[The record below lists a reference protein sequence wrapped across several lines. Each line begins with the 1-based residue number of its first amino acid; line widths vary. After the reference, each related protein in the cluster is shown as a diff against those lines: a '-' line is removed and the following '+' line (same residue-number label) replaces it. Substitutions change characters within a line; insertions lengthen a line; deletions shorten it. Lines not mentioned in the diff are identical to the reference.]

1 MSRWVNSSGS
11 RRYTWTRVAPRRLFW
26 CLLLI
31 SLLTACWMMPTEPYG
46 MGTYYLTCYP
56 INSSDLSVYPSRHF
70 SPNSFG
76 GAEPHG
82 AHFSKEGLNLKSN
95 TRTGVLV
102 AFDKGNRPKQADGL
116 FELKN
121 VADEPR
127 RIFAVQDGGSKHDEL
142 KHSRQL
148 EQLGITA
155 RELFD
160 RLSDKLKSGGADALT
175 AYWEEVH
182 RLRPDIAL
190 LIPPK
195 STVALPW
202 R

>member
-1 MSRWVNSSGS
+1 M
-11 RRYTWTRVAPRRLFW
+11 
-26 CLLLI
+26 
-31 SLLTACWMMPTEPYG
+31 
-46 MGTYYLTCYP
+46 
-56 INSSDLSVYPSRHF
+56 
-70 SPNSFG
+70 
-76 GAEPHG
+76 
-82 AHFSKEGLNLKSN
+82 NLKSN

-121 VADEPR
+121 AADEPR

-160 RLSDKLKSGGADALT
+160 RLSDKLKAGGVDALN

-195 STVALPW
+195 STIALPW